1 MSAFSLPLVVFT
13 GFMIALLL
21 AVFWGAFDDD
31 TPQRAAMTW
40 AVTCPLSG
48 LLFGVGLAPL
58 AIITGVVS
66 VLALGSLAYWFLAP
80 ASDDTDDDAEEVVDP
95 DPGPSDDAVLDPPTD
110 DEPDAPDSGPD
121 WDEFD
126 RLRVEWEREREP
138 LPGPLPERV

>member
-13 GFMIALLL
+13 AFMIGLLV
-21 AVFWGAFDDD
+21 AVFWGAFDDE

-58 AIITGVVS
+58 AIITGAAS

-80 ASDDTDDDAEEVVDP
+80 SCDDTGDDAEEVVDP
-95 DPGPSDDAVLDPPTD
+95 DPGPSDDVVLELPAQDD
-110 DEPDAPDSGPD
+110 DELDSALD

-126 RLRVEWEREREP
+126 RVRAEWERELEP
-138 LPGPLPERV
+138 EPLPERV